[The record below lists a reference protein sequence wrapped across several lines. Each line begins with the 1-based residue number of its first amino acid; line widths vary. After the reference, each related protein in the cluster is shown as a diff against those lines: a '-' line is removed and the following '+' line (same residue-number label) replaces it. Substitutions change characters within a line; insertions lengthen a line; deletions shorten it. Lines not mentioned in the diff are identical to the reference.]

1 MFALPLIPVFS
12 CFVRRWQELEG
23 WARERYDAL
32 DWLDAEFSWYRGR
45 YNALDT
51 IVEALRTPD
60 GWLVYRAEALRD

>member
-1 MFALPLIPVFS
+1 
-12 CFVRRWQELEG
+12 LEG
-23 WARERYDAL
+23 RARERYDAL
-32 DWLDAEFSWYRGR
+32 EWLDAEFSWYRGQ